1 RPPGTRSVKTF
12 TFKAIHNNKR
22 ANCIVGM
29 SGFTSGAQDDVRLP
43 FSVIDSIMG
52 DVFSVLW
59 EPEMMQEMGN
69 SLSILWNETL
79 TQGVQQLLA
88 LTVAGGLVGALAWP
102 LWLLKLGYLIDNPWS
117 NALDRAKAAGLI
129 LADVL
134 AKRQRGTILLRPYT
148 IGVDPNSF
156 VTPASPSLL
165 SPPLSGWVQFFQR
178 RRR

>member
-1 RPPGTRSVKTF
+1 
-12 TFKAIHNNKR
+12 
-22 ANCIVGM
+22 M